1 MKRILLTTTSLVLAA
16 GVAQADITFSGTA
29 GIALIDDNGASVA
42 GTATSASLAAD
53 AITAAGASTA
63 AAAGLTAARALNTG
77 TASTALLTAEATYA
91 AIVGTPTAL
100 QETAL
105 TTAGTTYAT
114 AIAAA
119 TDAVAALE
127 AQELAAGRAAVA
139 AGTAAT
145 AANTKRDAGANAA
158 NAASRAT
165 RDGMF
170 FESYYDFNITA
181 SAESDNGVSVSV
193 GFDMGAGNKI
203 DYNDDDQLEAQ
214 GVDVGDAD
222 VSVSYAGW
230 TVAVDQAGIDN
241 LFDDTDGAQDVSLS
255 GTVGGMSVAVT
266 TDLEGSTNSY
276 KVAGS
281 VAGVA
286 LTITGTNNDD
296 NAGSASKIAASYAM
310 GNGLTLKG
318 SVEDESKADGSE
330 DDSTLGF
337 SYAMDALTV
346 GYTTIKPGSNGSL
359 GDEWDFSVA
368 YAAGATS
375 ASFALDETDATTI
388 IVDHALGGGASAF
401 AAMHD
406 KAGTDNDLTAVGLNF
421 AF

>member
-16 GVAQADITFSGTA
+16 GVAQADVTFSGTA
-29 GIALIDDNGASVA
+29 GVALIDDNGASVA
-42 GTATSASLAAD
+42 TNTAASLNAAATAAATAATVAQEIDDVND
-53 AITAAGASTA
+53 AAVTAAGAAVTAAQTAAATASAAAVVKANAASTA
-63 AAAGLTAARALNTG
+63 AAAAVVAG
-77 TASTALLTAEATYA
+77 AE
-91 AIVGTPTAL
+91 
-100 QETAL
+100 
-105 TTAGTTYAT
+105 
-114 AIAAA
+114 
-119 TDAVAALE
+119 
-127 AQELAAGRAAVA
+127 
-139 AGTAAT
+139 
-145 AANTKRDAGANAA
+145 AANTTARAG
-158 NAASRAT
+158 

-170 FESYYDFNITA
+170 FESYYDFDITA
-181 SAESDNGVSVSV
+181 SAESDNGISVSV

-203 DYNDDDQLEAQ
+203 DYNDDDVLEAQ

-230 TVAVDQAGIDN
+230 TLAVDQAGIDN

-276 KVAGS
+276 SVAGS
-281 VAGVA
+281 MAGVA

-337 SYAMDALTV
+337 SYVMGDITV
-346 GYTTIKPGSNGSL
+346 GYTTIKPGSAGSL
-359 GDEWDFSVA
+359 GDEWDASVK
-368 YAAGATS
+368 YSAGGMV
-375 ASFALDETDATTI
+375 ASFALDEADATTI
-388 IVDHALGGGASAF
+388 IVDYALGGGASAF

-406 KAGTDNDLTAVGLNF
+406 KPDTANDLTTVGLNF